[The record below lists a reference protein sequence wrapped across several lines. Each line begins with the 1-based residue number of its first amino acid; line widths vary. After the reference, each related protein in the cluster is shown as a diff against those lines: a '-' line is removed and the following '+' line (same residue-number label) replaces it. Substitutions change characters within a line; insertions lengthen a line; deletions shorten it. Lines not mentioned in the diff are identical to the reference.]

1 MSSPAETDLQAI
13 NFEPYQQEIY
23 QMQQKPK
30 ISKGVKLSNLYTVL
44 PSPSYLRTRNEQ
56 IH

>member
-13 NFEPYQQEIY
+13 NFEPYQQGIY